1 MASKGKKNSN
11 PRQQAVLNL
20 LVILIVSIFCAYT
33 VLNGLGNEHKGSAKN
48 IEQGLDL
55 QGGASITY
63 QIEDKKFTDSDVEDT
78 KYKLQKRVEAFS
90 TESEVYR
97 EGDDRIT
104 VEIPGFHDAN
114 EVLEQLGRPGNLE
127 FRLADGTN
135 GSYQDGTLVMTGAEV
150 TNAQAT
156 SQEDNGIAQD
166 VVSLTLNKKGT
177 KAFAEATSAN
187 IGKPIY
193 IIYDGE
199 VISAPTVQTAITD
212 GKCVIT
218 GMEDHDAAE
227 NLATQIR
234 IGAISLSLKEL
245 RSNVVGAR
253 LGDNALSTSLKA
265 GAIGIAVIIV
275 FMTVVYYL
283 PGFLAGI
290 ALVIYIILNL
300 LAINGFNVTLTLPG
314 IAGILLAIGM
324 AVDAN
329 VIIFTRIREEIA
341 GGRTVISAINEGYS
355 KALSAIIDGNITT
368 LIAAAVLWIKGSGTV
383 KGFAQTLA
391 IGIILSMFTALFI
404 TRRLMTSC
412 YELGL
417 QDEKFYGRAKP
428 AKVRNYVKASK
439 FCIAA
444 SLIVILLGFV
454 FMPIN
459 KSQIGNILNYDLE
472 FSGGTSVTLTMKDKV
487 AEGTEKDIEQTVKD
501 TVDVKTVQ
509 TQSVINS
516 DQIVVKTNELTLD
529 ERQKLEDA
537 LKGKYDIAEYETEEI
552 TASVSQEM
560 KSDAITAVIISVIF
574 MLIYIAFR
582 FKDVRFGAS
591 AVLALMH
598 DVLVVLTLY
607 SVARLSVGN
616 TFIAC
621 MLTILGYSVNATI
634 VIFDRIRENLR
645 NNQMVK
651 QGIDV
656 VVNTSISQTLTRSIN
671 TSLTSFV
678 TIFILYLIGVASI
691 KEFTLA
697 LMAGIICGAYSS
709 VCISG
714 PIWYYL
720 RMVQERKKKGKS
732 RGTDKKDQTES
743 SNKQKAL
750 AESHQ
755 EASDKGDA
763 SDLNSGTD
771 QKASSKKKKSSKKKN
786 KKKNR
791 R

>member
-1 MASKGKKNSN
+1 MN
-11 PRQQAVLNL
+11 
-20 LVILIVSIFCAYT
+20 
-33 VLNGLGNEHKGSAKN
+33 
-48 IEQGLDL
+48 
-55 QGGASITY
+55 
-63 QIEDKKFTDSDVEDT
+63 
-78 KYKLQKRVEAFS
+78 
-90 TESEVYR
+90 R
-97 EGDDRIT
+97 E
-104 VEIPGFHDAN
+104 
-114 EVLEQLGRPGNLE
+114 
-127 FRLADGTN
+127 
-135 GSYQDGTLVMTGAEV
+135 
-150 TNAQAT
+150 
-156 SQEDNGIAQD
+156 
-166 VVSLTLNKKGT
+166 
-177 KAFAEATSAN
+177 
-187 IGKPIY
+187 
-193 IIYDGE
+193 
-199 VISAPTVQTAITD
+199 
-212 GKCVIT
+212 
-218 GMEDHDAAE
+218 
-227 NLATQIR
+227 
-234 IGAISLSLKEL
+234 
-245 RSNVVGAR
+245 
-253 LGDNALSTSLKA
+253 NALGKR
-265 GAIGIAVIIV
+265 
-275 FMTVVYYL
+275 
-283 PGFLAGI
+283 
-290 ALVIYIILNL
+290 
-300 LAINGFNVTLTLPG
+300 
-314 IAGILLAIGM
+314 GM
-324 AVDAN
+324 LFA
-329 VIIFTRIREEIA
+329 
-341 GGRTVISAINEGYS
+341 
-355 KALSAIIDGNITT
+355 
-368 LIAAAVLWIKGSGTV
+368 LIAAMVMALVLSFGMAQPAEAASTSKPYAGYKNSSKEVVDAGNIYMRTYDPRKVKAGYDSFYVWSGNSKLWDAKG
-383 KGFAQTLA
+383 
-391 IGIILSMFTALFI
+391 
-404 TRRLMTSC
+404 
-412 YELGL
+412 
-417 QDEKFYGRAKP
+417 
-428 AKVRNYVKASK
+428 NYVKASK

>member
-1 MASKGKKNSN
+1 MAKNKRKNQN
-11 PRQQAVLNL
+11 PKQQAVLNL
-20 LVILIVSIFCAYT
+20 IVILLVSVFAAYT
-33 VLNGLGNEHKGSAKN
+33 VLTGLGKQHKGSAKN

-63 QIEDKKFTDSDVEDT
+63 QIEDKKYTDSDVKDT
-78 KYKLQKRVEAFS
+78 EYKLQKRVEQYS

-97 EGDDRIT
+97 EGNDRIT

-114 EVLEQLGRPGNLE
+114 EVLEKLGRPGNLE
-127 FRLADGTN
+127 FRLGDGTN
-135 GSYQDGTLVMTGAEV
+135 GSYEDGTVVMTGSEV
-150 TNAQAT
+150 VNAQAT
-156 SQEDNGIAQD
+156 TQDQNGIAQD
-166 VVSLTLNKKGT
+166 VVSLTLNDKGT
-177 KAFAEATSAN
+177 KAFAEATTAN

-199 VISAPTVQTAITD
+199 VISAPNVQSAITD

-218 GMEDHDAAE
+218 GMKDHDDAE

-265 GAIGIAVIIV
+265 GAIGIAIIFV

-283 PGFLAGI
+283 PGFLSGI
-290 ALVIYIILNL
+290 ALVIYILLNL

-341 GGRTVISAINEGYS
+341 AGRTVISAINEGYS
-355 KALSAIIDGNITT
+355 KALSAILDGNITT

-404 TRRLMTSC
+404 TRRLMVSF
-412 YELGL
+412 YNLGFK
-417 QDEKFYGRAKP
+417 DEKYYGKAKEI
-428 AKVRNYVKASK
+428 KVRNYVGASR
-439 FCIAA
+439 FCIIA
-444 SLIVILLGFV
+444 SVAVILLGFI

-459 KSQIGNILNYDLE
+459 KKQIGNILNYDLE

-487 AEGTEKDIEQTVKD
+487 QGDLGKQIEQTVKE

-509 TQSVINS
+509 SQSVINS

-537 LKGKYDIAEYETEEI
+537 LKEKYPIVEYETEEI

-560 KSDAITAVIISVIF
+560 KSDAITAVVISVIF

-645 NNQMVK
+645 ESQLTK
-651 QGIDV
+651 QGLDM

-714 PIWYYL
+714 PIWYF
-720 RMVQERKKKGKS
+720 MKAAQERKKGGQRKGIPQNQMPKEQAVKEQAGDEEFPKS
-732 RGTDKKDQTES
+732 
-743 SNKQKAL
+743 A
-750 AESHQ
+750 
-755 EASDKGDA
+755 
-763 SDLNSGTD
+763 
-771 QKASSKKKKSSKKKN
+771 KKKSSKG
-786 KKKNR
+786 KKKSKKKR

>member
-1 MASKGKKNSN
+1 MASNRKKNGN
-11 PRQQAVLNL
+11 PRQQALINLFVIL
-20 LVILIVSIFCAYT
+20 LVSVFCAYT
-33 VLNGLGNEHKGSAKN
+33 VLTGIGKQHKGSAKN

-63 QIEDKKFTDSDVEDT
+63 QIEDKDFSDSDVEDT

-127 FRLADGTN
+127 FRLGDGTN
-135 GSYQDGTLVMTGAEV
+135 NSYEDGTVVMTGAEV

-156 SQEDNGIAQD
+156 TQDDKGIAQD

-177 KAFAEATSAN
+177 KAFAEATAAN
-187 IGKPIY
+187 IGNPIY

-218 GMEDHDAAE
+218 GMEDHDAAD

-275 FMTVVYYL
+275 FMTVVYFL
-283 PGFLAGI
+283 PGFLSGI
-290 ALVIYIILNL
+290 ALIIYIILNL

-314 IAGILLAIGM
+314 IAGIVLAIGM

-355 KALSAIIDGNITT
+355 KALSAIVDGNITT
-368 LIAAAVLWIKGSGTV
+368 LIAAAVLWVKGSGTV

-391 IGIILSMFTALFI
+391 IGIILSMFTALFV
-404 TRRLMTSC
+404 TRKLMTSF
-412 YELGL
+412 YELGF
-417 QDEKFYGRAKP
+417 QDVKYYGKAKP
-428 AKVRNYVKASK
+428 SKVRNYVKASRI
-439 FCIAA
+439 CIAA

-487 AEGTEKDIEQTVKD
+487 AKGTEKDIENTVKE

-529 ERQKLEDA
+529 ERQKLEDT
-537 LKGKYDIAEYETEEI
+537 LKAKYDIAEYETEEI

-560 KSDAITAVIISVIF
+560 KSDAITAVAISVIF

-651 QGIDV
+651 EGLDV
-656 VVNTSISQTLTRSIN
+656 VVNTSISQTLSRSIN

-714 PIWYYL
+714 PIWYFL
-720 RMVQERKKKGKS
+720 RRAQDKKKEAARKGGSQGKNAAISKNEAAERKAASEKTDLSEESEDADRMKS
-732 RGTDKKDQTES
+732 
-743 SNKQKAL
+743 QKANKN
-750 AESHQ
+750 
-755 EASDKGDA
+755 KG
-763 SDLNSGTD
+763 
-771 QKASSKKKKSSKKKN
+771 KKKKSGKKKS
-786 KKKNR
+786 R